1 MKMKKLKRNM
11 VKSNIS
17 KRKKRKMMEFK
28 VRMDSH
34 SSQEDIDLDPEDLE
48 SIALLYDMIRS
59 ARRRQ
64 DKHADE

>member
-1 MKMKKLKRNM
+1 
-11 VKSNIS
+11 
-17 KRKKRKMMEFK
+17 MEFK